1 MNNVQLLYQMVNR
14 FCDYQ
19 EARAAKN
26 YDVARAALLVAER
39 TILDHVIDRVL
50 LGEPGVC
57 ERAVIITAA
66 NRYRG
71 AIAKFLPKSA
81 PTPPTAAAVY
91 MRQYR
96 KEKRSCPKPQPNPK
110 PKSRPKPA
118 RRSRSARRSSASA
131 VPRDSRQT
139 TNACPNRKR

>member
-50 LGEPGVC
+50 LGEPGVD
-57 ERAVIITAA
+57 ERAVIIAA
-66 NRYRG
+66 ADRYRG

-81 PTPPTAAAVY
+81 PTPPTPAAAY
-91 MRQYR
+91 MRQYRRIR

-118 RRSRSARRSSASA
+118 RRSRLTKEGYR
-131 VPRDSRQT
+131 
-139 TNACPNRKR
+139 